1 MRKRESATN
10 KMSLNILQLNCQ
22 RSHSVMNDLSV
33 FLTDM
38 RVNVA
43 LLQQLYITNDRVTAE
58 PMAGIRLWACTDQG
72 CDNRV

>member
-1 MRKRESATN
+1 MKKRESATI

-33 FLTDM
+33 MLTGM

-43 LLQQLYITNDRVTAE
+43 LLQELYVTNDRVSAE
-58 PMAGIRLWACTDQG
+58 PMADIHLRTRADQG
-72 CDNRV
+72 CDSRV